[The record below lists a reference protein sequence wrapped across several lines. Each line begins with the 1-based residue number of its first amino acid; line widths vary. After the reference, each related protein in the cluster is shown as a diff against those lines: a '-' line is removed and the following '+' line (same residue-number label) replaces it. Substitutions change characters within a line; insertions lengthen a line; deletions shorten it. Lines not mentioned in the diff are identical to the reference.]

1 MKDSPRAR
9 HSQPDADCHAWLD
22 VARRPATMDC
32 CRQPGDREAE
42 TMNQEAGGAVQDFAE
57 GHLVAREIGDPWRL
71 QLI

>member
-1 MKDSPRAR
+1 
-9 HSQPDADCHAWLD
+9 
-22 VARRPATMDC
+22 MDC